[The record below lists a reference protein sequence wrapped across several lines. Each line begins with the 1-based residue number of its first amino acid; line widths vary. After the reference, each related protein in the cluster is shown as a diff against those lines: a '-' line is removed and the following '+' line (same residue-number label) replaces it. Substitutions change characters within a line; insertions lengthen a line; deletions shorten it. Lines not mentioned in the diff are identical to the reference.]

1 MDKKSL
7 FTLLKKEIYYNYL
20 ISPLGYIFAALFSVI
35 SIWLFIQDLFLINQ
49 ASLSPLFSLF
59 PFLLLF
65 FLPAITMNLF
75 AEEKKSKTWEILLTL
90 PTGEKEIVLSKFLA
104 ALAFAI
110 FSMLM
115 TIPLVVI
122 VGVLGTPDW
131 GTIISSYFG
140 VTLLI
145 ACYISLGIFFSS
157 LTKNP
162 IVSFLGSIS
171 FLLVNF
177 FLGQENT
184 LSRLPVLL
192 AKIIS
197 YLSLT
202 FHYQSFTQGQI
213 PIDSLVFFVSWVF
226 VFLWL
231 TIVSLKSRDY

>member
-7 FTLLKKEIYYNYL
+7 LTLFKKEVYYNYL

-90 PTGEKEIVLSKFLA
+90 PTGEKEIVLSKFLS
-104 ALAFAI
+104 ALVFAI

-115 TIPLVVI
+115 TIPLVVV
-122 VGVLGTPDW
+122 VGILGTPDW
-131 GTIISSYFG
+131 GTIISSYLG
-140 VTLLI
+140 VILLI

-184 LSRLPVLL
+184 LSRLPVFL

-197 YLSLT
+197 YLGLT
-202 FHYQSFTQGQI
+202 FHYNSFTQGRI
-213 PIDSLVFFVSWVF
+213 PIYSLVFFVSWIF
-226 VFLWL
+226 IFLWL